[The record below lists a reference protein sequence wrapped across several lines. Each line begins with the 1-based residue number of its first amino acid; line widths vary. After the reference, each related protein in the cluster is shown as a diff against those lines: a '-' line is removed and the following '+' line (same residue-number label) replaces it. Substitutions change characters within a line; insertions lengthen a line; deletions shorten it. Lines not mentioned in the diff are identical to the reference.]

1 MRTMRQPRRSLT
13 QTVNAFDS
21 KTVLQLLAHIDRKQA
36 ELSVLRGLLQAR
48 LTQLVSEPEPLLTVA
63 EVAKRLSVSRGRV
76 YELVRGRKLAKV
88 TLGEK
93 QVRIPDSAIR
103 ALSTH
108 PLRTKADREAVL

>member
-1 MRTMRQPRRSLT
+1 MKPANRSVDHVLNMLSRRDL
-13 QTVNAFDS
+13 
-21 KTVLQLLAHIDRKQA
+21 LQLLAYVQRRRACDDVITKLLMDR
-36 ELSVLRGLLQAR
+36 LSR
-48 LTQLVSEPEPLLTVA
+48 LVSEPESLLTVA

-103 ALSTH
+103 ALSMH
-108 PLRTKADREAVL
+108 PVRSKADREAVL